1 MEQKRSEEKTIIEKS
16 LSRGQEVSFS
26 IEQAPAKI
34 ELSLGGTR
42 DRHPEETGAKPA
54 TLSIYKVSELPK
66 VNDQYVY
73 DGYIIDPTC
82 AYIVASDEYHDFSD
96 PADITGIKG
105 VRSDDQIVIGR
116 GHDRFPNLYSNMS
129 VSRQHLCVSVDEDGV
144 LTIKDTS
151 KYGTVVS
158 YENTSRQAEGRS
170 SWNILE
176 NYNPSQNLS
185 DRDAEE
191 RIKQLR
197 YEAIFSVP
205 TPKGRDRFGNDL
217 DKRLKVTEES
227 LDDAALAYRFS
238 DPEVKKIIDKYK
250 TEEIWREE
258 DVNSLVRTNNELRVE
273 LGKCLLARLGK
284 DSYLPYR
291 VMIDEQKNINYIGYP
306 QVSSREASALLALA
320 MLDGTFKRPK
330 YDPIVMR
337 YGDVELGQHRWAA
350 LRALGLDRE
359 GDVYI
364 KRVLTIERRPFDFS

>member
-1 MEQKRSEEKTIIEKS
+1 MEQKRPEEKTIIEKS
-16 LSRGQEVSFS
+16 LSRGQEVSFPV
-26 IEQAPAKI
+26 EQSPAKI

-42 DRHPEETGAKPA
+42 DKHPEGTGAKPA
-54 TLSIYKVSELPK
+54 TLSIYKVSELPEA
-66 VNDQYVY
+66 NDQRTY
-73 DGYIIDPTC
+73 DGCIIDPTC
-82 AYIVASDEYHDFSD
+82 VYIIVSDEHHDLSD
-96 PADITGIKG
+96 PADVTGIKG
-105 VRSDDQIVIGR
+105 IRLDDQVVIGR
-116 GHDRFPNLYSNMS
+116 GHDRFPNLYSNTS
-129 VSRQHLCVSVDEDGV
+129 VSRQHLHISTDENGT

-151 KYGTVVS
+151 TYGTVVS
-158 YENTSRQAEGRS
+158 YENTSRQVEGIS
-170 SWNILE
+170 SWDILE

-320 MLDGTFKRPK
+320 MLDGTFKRSK
-330 YDPIVMR
+330 HDPIVVK
-337 YGDVELGQHRWAA
+337 YGDVQIGQHRWAA
-350 LRALGLDRE
+350 LKALGIDRR

-364 KRVLTIERRPFDFS
+364 DKVLTIENIA

>member
-1 MEQKRSEEKTIIEKS
+1 MEQNRPEEKTIIEKS

-26 IEQAPAKI
+26 VEEAPAKI
-34 ELSLGGTR
+34 ELSLGGAR
-42 DRHPEETGAKPA
+42 DKHPEGTGAKPA

-82 AYIVASDEYHDFSD
+82 AYIVASDEYHDLSD
-96 PADITGIKG
+96 PANITGIKG
-105 VRSDDQIVIGR
+105 IRLDDQVVIGR

-151 KYGTVVS
+151 TYGTVVS

-227 LDDAALAYRFS
+227 LSDAVLAYRFS
-238 DPEVKKIIDKYK
+238 DLEIKKIIDKYK
-250 TEEIWREE
+250 TDEIWREE
-258 DVNSLVRTNNELRVE
+258 DVNSLVRTNNELRIE
-273 LGKCLLARLGK
+273 LGKCLLARLED

-320 MLDGTFKRPK
+320 MLDGTFKRSK

>member
-1 MEQKRSEEKTIIEKS
+1 MEQKRPEEKVIIEEL
-16 LSRGQEVSFS
+16 LSRGQEISFPVG
-26 IEQAPAKI
+26 EAPAKI
-34 ELSLGGTR
+34 ELSLGGAR
-42 DRHPEETGAKPA
+42 DKHPEGTGAKPA

-227 LDDAALAYRFS
+227 LSDAVLAYRFS
-238 DPEVKKIIDKYK
+238 DSEIKKIIDKYK
-250 TEEIWREE
+250 TDEVWREE

-306 QVSSREASALLALA
+306 QVSSREASALFALA
-320 MLDGTFKRPK
+320 MLDGTFKRSK
-330 YDPIVMR
+330 HDPIVVK
-337 YGDVELGQHRWAA
+337 YGDVQIGQHRWAA
-350 LRALGLDRE
+350 LKALGIDRR

-364 KRVLTIERRPFDFS
+364 DKVLTIENIA